1 MSETT
6 DKRFIDSNQDKPRI
20 IYRESQ
26 TLTTGFTSGSYV
38 YGESQLNLLQI
49 KASANVL
56 AEVYIKDNQSG
67 RLYTVPFTIV
77 NSSNQYSLN
86 AYFFM
91 SSQEVDVGNGFES
104 IQFINCNVVKRGG
117 ATTDTYTVY
126 FVIYSTNI
134 NDNLITGKYT
144 S

>member
-1 MSETT
+1 MNNEST
-6 DKRFIDSNQDKPRI
+6 DKRFIDSDQDKPRI
-20 IYRESQ
+20 IYRTSA

-38 YGESQLNLLQI
+38 YGEAQVDLLQI
-49 KASANVL
+49 KASANTL
-56 AEVYIKDNQSG
+56 SEVYIKDNQSG
-67 RLYTVPFTIV
+67 RLYTVPFAIV

-91 SSQEVDVGNGFES
+91 SSQEVDVGNGVENV
-104 IQFINCNVVKRGG
+104 QFINCNVVKRSGS
-117 ATTDTYTVY
+117 TSDTYTVY

-144 S
+144 